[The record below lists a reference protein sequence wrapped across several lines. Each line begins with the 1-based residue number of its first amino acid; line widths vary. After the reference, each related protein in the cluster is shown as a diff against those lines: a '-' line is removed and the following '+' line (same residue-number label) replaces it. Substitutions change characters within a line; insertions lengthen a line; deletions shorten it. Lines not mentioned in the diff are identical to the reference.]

1 VMAALVKETRTIP
14 IVFSYVADPIGSGF
28 IQSFARPGGNV
39 TGFQTY
45 EFTLVGKWLDLL
57 SMLAPT
63 LRRVGYIYNPVTAP
77 GGFVRMLDAFVPSI
91 PVQLVAVPAHTP
103 AEIDTALVALS
114 GEPGAGLMVVPDIS
128 NDANHAQIVTL
139 AGQHNLPAIFARR
152 FDDALITY
160 GPDLPDLFR
169 RAASYVDRI
178 LRGEKPGELPVQAP
192 TKYELIINRKVA
204 KSLGLSVPA
213 SLLVAADQVIE

>member
-1 VMAALVKETRTIP
+1 MKRREFIALASGAAVCWPHFVRAQSERVRRIGVVTTLDANELEGQSEVKSLKGGLEALGWIEGRNLQVEYRWPGSEPDRIKAAVAELVGLHCEVIVARSTPVMAALVKETRTIP

-103 AEIDTALVALS
+103 AEIDS
-114 GEPGAGLMVVPDIS
+114 
-128 NDANHAQIVTL
+128 
-139 AGQHNLPAIFARR
+139 
-152 FDDALITY
+152 
-160 GPDLPDLFR
+160 
-169 RAASYVDRI
+169 
-178 LRGEKPGELPVQAP
+178 
-192 TKYELIINRKVA
+192 
-204 KSLGLSVPA
+204 
-213 SLLVAADQVIE
+213 